1 MLEISLRGQFA
12 LPSWMM
18 SIVIAG
24 IVILITL
31 VRPSWADDNEAAS
44 AAAAVAGEVANKLKL
59 RSFVP

>member
-1 MLEISLRGQFA
+1 MFEISLRERAA
-12 LPSWMM
+12 LPSWMT

-44 AAAAVAGEVANKLKL
+44 AAAAVAGEVANKL
-59 RSFVP
+59 RFFAD